1 MSDRKCMYCQAP
13 LSRGG
18 YLKRVKYNCIQGFYC
33 KSELRCFN
41 RLLKQR
47 DALLLAGNQ
56 MSNVF
61 YNIAQRDIQ
70 LHPDDKRIFTQMHQL
85 WDAKKR
91 ETI

>member
-1 MSDRKCMYCQAP
+1 MYCQAP

-18 YLKRVKYNCIQGFYC
+18 YLKRVKCNCIQEFYC

-61 YNIAQRDIQ
+61 YNIAQRQ
-70 LHPDDKRIFTQMHQL
+70 LNPDDKRLFTSMYQL